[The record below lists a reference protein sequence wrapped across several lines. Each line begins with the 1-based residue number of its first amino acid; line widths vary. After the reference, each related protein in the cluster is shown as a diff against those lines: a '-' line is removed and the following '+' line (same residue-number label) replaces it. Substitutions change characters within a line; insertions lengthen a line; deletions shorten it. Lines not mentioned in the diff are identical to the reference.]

1 MKTTWNHILLAAIIC
16 STSLASAEALKE
28 KTPGLAPD
36 SRLKIKQSGVP
47 QYEIYQKKKVG
58 GKVEVYRVKNIPRLN
73 IGEEPTLQASPAST
87 LDLPA
92 NRELKLIDVKRRP
105 MVAEISIEKVIQGG
119 VNPAPEAKVVSDPAK
134 VGRVPLYQGPL
145 PVQDPSLLK
154 PELNQVEIK
163 GLSATE
169 LKLLQALIFLEIQ
182 KNYPMALG
190 LFAELLDEAPEI
202 RTEAQYNLALTG
214 KGLGLYSEY
223 RHQMLKVLDDNNSE
237 WQKRAAL
244 SLVESSAE
252 GDSSLVAILDPK
264 LEKFKIEVEKT
275 DQYQLNRAKYYLAQ
289 DDLKTS
295 VAATEKILMDS
306 PLYIDALFLK
316 GVLLYKSG
324 QPETGILTV
333 ASALSAIEKKAAQSE
348 LKSIAALTLARLYFQ
363 TADYKSAFQTYLK
376 IDKSHPEWPQAMI
389 EQAWSQIL
397 AGDHEGAA
405 GNMFSLHTD
414 FFKNTFAPE
423 SYVVRTVGYLNL
435 CQFGDGAR
443 VVQDMKKRY
452 TPVQGRMRSYKRSR
466 KSELEYYESVKR
478 FMRDSN
484 SKEIDGLPRGFVW
497 ALARHPSFMIEQKA
511 INSIEDQVSRYNRI
525 TMDLIKREK
534 FLLADQS
541 SVRNKIIE
549 LKKKLKPKET
559 TPEIAELEKR
569 LLSFKVQH
577 FIVKKARTSIK
588 QVRAQGLVRLEKEKQ
603 ERKVAAGKA
612 LVYRFDN
619 LLSNLSNS
627 LDQTDVLQYELFAG
641 AGEHLRFQAAGGE
654 IDPKQAKGLKPE
666 ENRQLKWDFKGEV
679 WEDEL
684 GHYRSSLKNVCPEVE
699 GENGGNQ
706 VTSANDR

>member
-1 MKTTWNHILLAAIIC
+1 MQKASWTVIILGTLLAANA
-16 STSLASAEALKE
+16 SGELKKKSEGRAADPSLKV
-28 KTPGLAPD
+28 
-36 SRLKIKQSGVP
+36 KQSGVP

-58 GKVEVYRVKNIPRLN
+58 GKTEVYRVKNIPRLN
-73 IGEEPTLQASPAST
+73 IGEEASFQSAALQTPE
-87 LDLPA
+87 LPA
-92 NRELKLIDVKRRP
+92 AKKLKLTDVKKRP
-105 MVAEISIEKVIQGG
+105 EVPTVSIEKALQWAGKPVTE
-119 VNPAPEAKVVSDPAK
+119 PKVVSDPAK
-134 VGRVPLYQGPL
+134 IAQVPFFQEPL
-145 PVQDPSLLK
+145 PVQDPSVIK

-163 GLSATE
+163 DLTPVE
-169 LKLLQALIFLEIQ
+169 LKMLQALIFLEIQ

-190 LFAELLDEAPEI
+190 LFAELLDEAPEF
-202 RTEAQYNLALTG
+202 RTEATYNLALTG

-223 RHQMLKVLDDNNSE
+223 RHQMLKVLDDKKTE

-252 GDSSLVAILDPK
+252 GDTSLVSILDPK
-264 LEKFKIEVEKT
+264 LEKFKIELEKT

-289 DDLKTS
+289 DDLKTAI
-295 VAATEKILMDS
+295 AATEKIMMNS
-306 PLYIDALFLK
+306 PLYNDALFLK

-324 QPETGILTV
+324 QPDTGILTV
-333 ASALSAIEKKAAQSE
+333 ASALAEIEKKAPQSE

-376 IDKSHPEWPQAMI
+376 IDKTHPEWPTAMI

-452 TPVQGRMRSYKRSR
+452 TPVQERMQQYQSSH
-466 KSELEYYESVKR
+466 KSELEYYETVKR
-478 FMRDSN
+478 FMKDGT

-497 ALARHPSFMIEQKA
+497 ALARHPSFMLEQKN

-534 FLLADQS
+534 FLLADQAL
-541 SVRNKIIE
+541 VRNRIIE

-559 TPEIAELEKR
+559 TPEIADLEKR
-569 LLSFKVQH
+569 LLSFKIQH

-588 QVRAQGLVRLEKEKQ
+588 DVRAQGLARIDKEKQ

-612 LVYRFDN
+612 LTSRFQN
-619 LLSNLSNS
+619 LLSNLTTS

-641 AGEHLRFQAAGGE
+641 AGEHLRYQAAGGD

-666 ENRQLKWDFKGEV
+666 ENRQLKWEFKGEV

-699 GENGGNQ
+699 DNGGNQ
-706 VTSANDR
+706 VSSVDNK